1 MPIKPRGNNDSKIA
15 IRQIKIQGKKYKGDI
30 IVIVE
35 LLSHVQL
42 ICDPTD
48 GNPPGSSVHR
58 ISQARL
64 LEWVVTS
71 FSRESSWARDQTHI
85 SCVCY
90 IWQADSLLLS
100 HQQCWHGRET
110 KLPAGRPDSTQMT
123 FYITAIIFMPNLR
136 SPSLERGLKFR
147 VWVSALSPFRQ
158 HDGWEWIV

>member
-1 MPIKPRGNNDSKIA
+1 MPIKPRENNDSKIA

-48 GNPPGSSVHR
+48 SNPPGSSVHR

-85 SCVCY
+85 SCLEGRFFTTEPPGKPIKGY
-90 IWQADSLLLS
+90 SWLLYNEKDRL
-100 HQQCWHGRET
+100 
-110 KLPAGRPDSTQMT
+110 
-123 FYITAIIFMPNLR
+123 
-136 SPSLERGLKFR
+136 
-147 VWVSALSPFRQ
+147 
-158 HDGWEWIV
+158 